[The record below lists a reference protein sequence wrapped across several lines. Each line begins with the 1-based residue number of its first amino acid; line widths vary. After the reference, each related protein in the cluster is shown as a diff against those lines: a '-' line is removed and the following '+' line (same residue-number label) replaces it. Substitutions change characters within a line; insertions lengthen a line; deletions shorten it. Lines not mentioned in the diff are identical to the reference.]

1 MKSILDHIHRGTYRK
16 DRHEGRGS
24 KKRLDALPE
33 PPESLPEA
41 AKEIWRK
48 EVAQLFEATAIS
60 PKDLPA
66 LVDLVMAAYHSQL
79 AAADLEK
86 NGLTLT
92 VDLKAGRKVIANP
105 AWRVYQDAQR
115 ILLALRKEFGLTPQ
129 SSQRMTMP
137 EPPKPDPLDQFSDDN

>member
-24 KKRLDALPE
+24 KKRLEALPE
-33 PPESLPEA
+33 PPESLPKA
-41 AKEIWRK
+41 AKEIWQK

-66 LVDLVMAAYHSQL
+66 LYELVMQVYYMQL

-86 NGLTLT
+86 NGLCLT
-92 VDLKAGRKVIANP
+92 ADLKAGKTTVANP

-115 ILLALRKEFGLTPQ
+115 IVLALRKEFGLTPQ
-129 SSQRMTMP
+129 SSQRMAMP
-137 EPPKPDPLDQFSDDN
+137 EPPRHDPLDDLMN